1 MNHDIFA
8 GHWKQMRGTLKSW
21 WGKLSDDDFEWIEGQ
36 KDKLIGLVQEK
47 YGFTRG
53 QAREEVDRR
62 FNEYDDKDSTASVR
76 DMTAKVYELGKTAA
90 SKARGA
96 VTALAMNL
104 QRRGLPYEKTN
115 WRLWLQTSTHLFANT
130 RSHCY
135 SLESAWATYF
145 SAREM
150 TSRLLKKTHM
160 LRCAQSPRY
169 NVLIK
174 YASARR
180 FFARLAS
187 EIFLSSLRTEFFS
200 NLLGIRRLRIK
211 SRTAHDLT
219 VPENSIAMQQ
229 KWGSHAQTNDQLRC

>member
-1 MNHDIFA
+1 
-8 GHWKQMRGTLKSW
+8 
-21 WGKLSDDDFEWIEGQ
+21 
-36 KDKLIGLVQEK
+36 
-47 YGFTRG
+47 
-53 QAREEVDRR
+53 
-62 FNEYDDKDSTASVR
+62 
-76 DMTAKVYELGKTAA
+76 
-90 SKARGA
+90 
-96 VTALAMNL
+96 MNL

-115 WRLWLQTSTHLFANT
+115 WRLWLQTSAHSFANT

-187 EIFLSSLRTEFFS
+187 EIFLSSLRKEFLSSLIVNRQVISEMWTE
-200 NLLGIRRLRIK
+200 G
-211 SRTAHDLT
+211 
-219 VPENSIAMQQ
+219 
-229 KWGSHAQTNDQLRC
+229 